1 MSPPVDPV
9 RSSETVPKAVD
20 VVVIG
25 AGIVGVSTAWFLL
38 KKGHSVALLEKGVV
52 GGEQSSRNWGYC
64 RQQGRDPKELPL
76 ILESMRIW
84 RGLDAE
90 IGEETGFAQAGVIYI
105 AETDAQMAGYERWAK
120 TAQDYQLDTRTIGRA
135 GLADLLPHAK
145 TDGWAGALWTPSD
158 GRAEPSR
165 AAPAIARAILRQ
177 GGTVLT
183 GCAVRGLETEAGRVR
198 AVVTER
204 GTIRCQTAVLAGGA
218 WSSLFLKRHGIEFPQ
233 LKIRSSVMR
242 TGEAP
247 EVTPG
252 GLSVPG
258 FSVRRRNDGKYTL
271 SRGTGSIFPMVPDAL
286 RWMGKFWKSYQAERK
301 DIAPRLDASFLRE
314 LVQRADWSLGDP
326 TPFERVRVLDPPP
339 DRRRLDKGLAAFK
352 ARFPVLGDL
361 RAEECWAGMIDVTPD
376 AVPCIS
382 PLDALPGL
390 ILASGFSGHGFGIGP
405 GAGRLA
411 AALAVGEASPV
422 DPAPFRYTRFFDGSP
437 LGPASF

>member
-9 RSSETVPKAVD
+9 PSSETVPEAVD
-20 VVVIG
+20 AVVIG
-25 AGIVGVSTAWFLL
+25 AGIVGVSAAWFLL
-38 KKGHSVALLEKGVV
+38 KQGLSVALVEKGAV

-90 IGEETGFAQAGVIYI
+90 IGAETGFAQAGVIYV
-105 AETDAQMAGYERWAK
+105 AETEAQMAGYERWA
-120 TAQDYQLDTRTIGRA
+120 TVAQDYQLDTRTVPRS
-135 GLADLLPHAK
+135 GLADLLPQAK

-158 GRAEPSR
+158 GRAEPAR
-165 AAPAIARAILRQ
+165 AAPAIARAVRRD
-177 GGTVLT
+177 GGSVLT
-183 GCAVRGLETEAGRVR
+183 GCAVRGLETQAGRLS
-198 AVVTER
+198 AVVTEH
-204 GTIRCQTAVLAGGA
+204 GTIRCQAAVLAGGA

-233 LKIRSSVMR
+233 LKIRSSVLR
-242 TGEAP
+242 TGEGP

-271 SRGTGSIFPMVPDAL
+271 SRGTGSVFPLVPDAL
-286 RWMGKFWKSYQAERK
+286 RWMGKFWKSFQAERR
-301 DIAPRLDASFLRE
+301 DIALRVDSSFFRE
-314 LVQRADWSLGDP
+314 LMQRADWAFDTE
-326 TPFERVRVLDPPP
+326 TPFERTRILDPPP
-339 DRRRLDKGLAAFK
+339 DRRRLEQGLAAFK

-361 RAEECWAGMIDVTPD
+361 KAEEAWAGMIDVTPD
-376 AVPCIS
+376 AVPCIA
-382 PLDALPGL
+382 PLERLPGL
-390 ILASGFSGHGFGIGP
+390 VLASGFSGHGFGIGP

-411 AALAVGEASPV
+411 AALASDAPPPV
-422 DPAPFRYTRFFDGSP
+422 DPAPFRYARFFDGTP